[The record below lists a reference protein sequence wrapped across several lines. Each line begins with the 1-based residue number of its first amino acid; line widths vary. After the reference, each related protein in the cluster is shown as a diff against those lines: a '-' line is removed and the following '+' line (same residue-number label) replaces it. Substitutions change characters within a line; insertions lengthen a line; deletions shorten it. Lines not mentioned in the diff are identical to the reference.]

1 MPGIDEKGIFDT
13 ISEYWKV
20 FKNKVSSY
28 FSSEEAPVKKVHEK
42 GKPDDVSGRIYLK
55 DMDENMI
62 NPVIKNEMIEEMS
75 QAQTEQYIDAQ
86 KQSLHETIEKI
97 AEYKKKYEPYGKLHL
112 DLYKERVKKMESSGY
127 NKALEEFLISNTD
140 NEVDL
145 VEKIDELKEKYG
157 ITKMEKEHEKILQQK
172 YNELGLT
179 CSDYQYANKL
189 TGLGDGENN
198 YCIAIQTN
206 AMRLASNQ
214 CGENTLNQVRDGM
227 GWTCDYASNFFS
239 KAGFADSYDEKN
251 LPFVEV
257 DGKWFVKKDEN
268 GKPLVNDGDMCIVD
282 GYHCIRFNVDK
293 EGAVTYS
300 AGNEERINAEY
311 LGWVCVGPFVVIK
324 TGEYAKSLLENE
336 YKNMSN
342 EEILAKYRE
351 FKERKGESDFF
362 FTVKEDNRQSI
373 KGEMIRARNM
383 KFDIGLPISQG
394 EEDSRNRRETISRF
408 NSRVDFRDE
417 QRQNETSE
425 QPRASIRGASNMNWF
440 GFRRRD

>member
-28 FSSEEAPVKKVHEK
+28 FSSEEATVKKVHEK

-75 QAQTEQYIDAQ
+75 QAQIEQYLEAQ

-97 AEYKKKYEPYGKLHL
+97 AEYKKKCEPCKKLELELL
-112 DLYKERVKKMESSGY
+112 DKLLEKKENSGY
-127 NKALEEFLISNTD
+127 EEALDEVLKNNDNT
-140 NEVDL
+140 VSL
-145 VEKIDELKEKYG
+145 EKIAELKEKYG
-157 ITKMEKEHEKILQQK
+157 IAQMEEEHEKILQQK

-214 CGENTLNQVRDGM
+214 CGESALNQVRDGM

-239 KAGFADSYDEKN
+239 KAGFADSYDREN
-251 LPFVEV
+251 SPFVEV

-282 GYHCIRFNVDK
+282 GVHCIRFNVDK

-300 AGNEERINAEY
+300 AGNEERINNNH
-311 LGWVCVGPFVVIK
+311 LNWVYFSPITVIK

-351 FKERKGESDFF
+351 FKEKKGESDFF
-362 FTVKEDNRQSI
+362 FTVKEDNRQSM

-383 KFDIGLPISQG
+383 KFDIGLPISQD

>member
-28 FSSEEAPVKKVHEK
+28 FSSEEATVKKVHEK

-75 QAQTEQYIDAQ
+75 QAQTEQYLEAQ

-97 AEYKKKYEPYGKLHL
+97 AEYKKKCEPCKKLELELL
-112 DLYKERVKKMESSGY
+112 DKLLEKKENSGY
-127 NKALEEFLISNTD
+127 EEALDEVLKNNDNT
-140 NEVDL
+140 VSL
-145 VEKIDELKEKYG
+145 EKIAELKEKYG
-157 ITKMEKEHEKILQQK
+157 IAQMEEEHEKILQQK

-214 CGENTLNQVRDGM
+214 CGESALNQVRDGM
-227 GWTCDYASNFFS
+227 GWTCDYASNFFN
-239 KAGFADSYDEKN
+239 KAGFADSYDREN
-251 LPFVEV
+251 SPFVEV

-282 GYHCIRFNVDK
+282 GVHCIRFNVDK

-300 AGNEERINAEY
+300 AGNEERINNNH
-311 LGWVCVGPFVVIK
+311 LNWVYFSPITVIK

-351 FKERKGESDFF
+351 FKEKKGESDFF
-362 FTVKEDNRQSI
+362 FTVKEDNRQSM

>member
-13 ISEYWKV
+13 ISEYWTV

-28 FSSEEAPVKKVHEK
+28 FSSEEVPVKKVHEK

-75 QAQTEQYIDAQ
+75 QAKTEQYIDAQ

-97 AEYKKKYEPYGKLHL
+97 AAYKKKYEPYGELQLELLEELL
-112 DLYKERVKKMESSGY
+112 DKMEDSGYKE
-127 NKALEEFLISNTD
+127 ALREAKEN
-140 NEVDL
+140 NNDL
-145 VEKIDELKEKYG
+145 VSSEEIAELKEKYG
-157 ITKMEKEHEKILQQK
+157 IAQMEVEHEKILQQK

-214 CGENTLNQVRDGM
+214 CGESALNQVRDGM
-227 GWTCDYASNFFS
+227 GWTCDYASNFFN
-239 KAGFADSYDEKN
+239 KAGFADSYDREN
-251 LPFVEV
+251 SPFVEV

-282 GYHCIRFNVDK
+282 GVHCIRFNVDK

-300 AGNEERINAEY
+300 AGNEERINNNH
-311 LGWVCVGPFVVIK
+311 LKWVYFSPITVIK

-342 EEILAKYRE
+342 EEILAKYKE
-351 FKERKGESDFF
+351 FKEKNGEGDFF
-362 FTVKEDNRQSI
+362 FTVKEDNRQSM

-394 EEDSRNRRETISRF
+394 EEDSRNRRETTSRF
-408 NSRVDFRDE
+408 DGRVDLRDE
-417 QRQNETSE
+417 QRQNETPE
-425 QPRASIRGASNMNWF
+425 QPRARIRGASNINWF
-440 GFRRRD
+440 GFRIRD

>member
-28 FSSEEAPVKKVHEK
+28 FSSEEAPVKKAHEK
-42 GKPDDVSGRIYLK
+42 REPDDVSRRIYLK
-55 DMDENMI
+55 EMDESMI
-62 NPVIKNEMIEEMS
+62 SPVIKNGMIEEMS
-75 QAQTEQYIDAQ
+75 QAQTEQYIEAQ

-97 AEYKKKYEPYGKLHL
+97 AEYKKKYEPYKKLKLELL
-112 DLYKERVKKMESSGY
+112 DELVEKMENSGY
-127 NKALEEFLISNTD
+127 DEALEEASKNNGGIASL
-140 NEVDL
+140 
-145 VEKIDELKEKYG
+145 EKIAELKEKYG
-157 ITKMEKEHEKILQQK
+157 IAQMEEEHGKILQQK
-172 YNELGLT
+172 YNELGFT

-214 CGENTLNQVRDGM
+214 CGESTLKQVRDGM

-239 KAGFADSYDEKN
+239 KAGFADSYDREN
-251 LPFVEV
+251 SPFVEV

-282 GYHCIRFNVDK
+282 GIHCIRFNVDK
-293 EGAVTYS
+293 EGVATYS
-300 AGNEERINAEY
+300 AGNEERINANN
-311 LGWVCVGPFVVIK
+311 LRWVYFSPITVIK
-324 TGEYAKSLLENE
+324 TGEYAKNLLENE

-342 EEILAKYRE
+342 EEILAKYKK
-351 FKERKGESDFF
+351 FKEKSGESDFF

-394 EEDSRNRRETISRF
+394 EEDSRNRRETTSRF
-408 NSRVDFRDE
+408 DGRVDLRNE

-425 QPRASIRGASNMNWF
+425 QPRASNRGASNMNWF

>member
-75 QAQTEQYIDAQ
+75 QAQIEQYLEAQ

-97 AEYKKKYEPYGKLHL
+97 AEYKKKCEPCKKLELELL
-112 DLYKERVKKMESSGY
+112 DKLLEKKENSGY
-127 NKALEEFLISNTD
+127 EEALDEVLKNNDNT
-140 NEVDL
+140 VSL
-145 VEKIDELKEKYG
+145 EKIAELKEKYG
-157 ITKMEKEHEKILQQK
+157 IAQMEKEHEKILQQK

-214 CGENTLNQVRDGM
+214 CGESALNQVRDGM
-227 GWTCDYASNFFS
+227 GWTCDYASNFFN
-239 KAGFADSYDEKN
+239 KAGFADSYDREN
-251 LPFVEV
+251 SPFVEV

-282 GYHCIRFNVDK
+282 GVHCIRFNVDK

-300 AGNEERINAEY
+300 AGNEERINNNH
-311 LGWVCVGPFVVIK
+311 LKWVYFSPITVIK

-342 EEILAKYRE
+342 EEILAKYKE
-351 FKERKGESDFF
+351 FKEKNGEGDFF
-362 FTVKEDNRQSI
+362 FTVKDDNRQSV
-373 KGEMIRARNM
+373 KGEMIRARSM
-383 KFDIGLPISQG
+383 KFDFGLPISQG
-394 EEDSRNRRETISRF
+394 EEDSRNRRETTSRF
-408 NSRVDFRDE
+408 DGRVDFRNE
-417 QRQNETSE
+417 QRQNETPE